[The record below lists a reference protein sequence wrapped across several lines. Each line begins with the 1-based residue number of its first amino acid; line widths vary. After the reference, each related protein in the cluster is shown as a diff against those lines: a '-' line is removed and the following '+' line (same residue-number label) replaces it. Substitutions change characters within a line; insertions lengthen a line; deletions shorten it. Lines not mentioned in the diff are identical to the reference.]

1 MPLQYGVLS
10 SSPIAKSSRE
20 SCKGIL
26 RCTSSS
32 KQQHSTS
39 QDGVNPNVTQVRSSS
54 LHSGRAE
61 SKVQGLGLKGFGQQ
75 VSPCWQEQVVQP
87 SDELPEHRHLCL
99 LCQWHQVDSNYLQ
112 GIDGP
117 LLFPYLGGLTR

>member
-26 RCTSSS
+26 RCASSS

-61 SKVQGLGLKGFGQQ
+61 SKVQGLGPKGLWAAGL
-75 VSPCWQEQVVQP
+75 STLAGT
-87 SDELPEHRHLCL
+87 S
-99 LCQWHQVDSNYLQ
+99 
-112 GIDGP
+112 GP
-117 LLFPYLGGLTR
+117 ALR